1 MGKSSP
7 SPPPAPDPVATAAAQ
22 TASNVETA
30 KTQAALNRVN
40 QVTPQGSVTWQQD
53 PNDPLKYTSTQQ
65 YSPAEQHLFDLSTQA
80 QGLYGNTAL
89 NQLGQAAGS
98 LSKPINTD
106 YSDVRNQYIQSQMGL
121 IQPQL
126 DQQRQALE
134 SKLAN
139 QGVAQGSTAYGNAMR
154 DFTNQQSSMYANIL
168 GGAGNQVGQAIQ
180 QQESLR
186 DQPLNEAASLLTGQ
200 QVAQPQFTAVPQAN
214 MQGTD
219 VLSAYGQ
226 QQQALQ
232 SAYGN
237 QMQNYASALGGTGAL
252 VGTVAGAGI
261 IAI

>member
-1 MGKSSP
+1 MGKGSP

-40 QVTPQGSVTWQQD
+40 QYTPQGSVTWSQD
-53 PNDPLKYTSTQQ
+53 PNNPLQYTSLQQ
-65 YSPAEQHLFDLSTQA
+65 YSPSQQHLYDLSTQA

-98 LSKPINTD
+98 LSNPINTD
-106 YSDVRNQYIQSQMGL
+106 YSDVRNQYIQSQLGL
-121 IQPQL
+121 IQPQM
-126 DQQRQALE
+126 DQQHQALE

-154 DFTNQQSSMYANIL
+154 DFTNQQSQMYANIL

-200 QVAQPQFTAVPQAN
+200 QVQQPNFTAVPQSQMAP
-214 MQGTD
+214 TD
-219 VLSAYGQ
+219 VLGAYGQ
-226 QQQALQ
+226 QQSALQ
-232 SAYGN
+232 NAYNQQIAGQSAAQGG
-237 QMQNYASALGGTGAL
+237 QAALIGTIGSAA
-252 VGTVAGAGI
+252 A